1 MRMSKDSNVKIML
14 PSVVERSLIQL
25 GEHIRI
31 ARKRRKQSLALWAE
45 RMQVS
50 IPTLR
55 KVEAGDPTV
64 SMATY
69 ATALW
74 LIGRVQLLGEIAD
87 PAKDEVALMQE
98 LKPLTKSKRGKA
110 I

>member
-1 MRMSKDSNVKIML
+1 MPKSSNVKVML
-14 PSVVERSLIQL
+14 PAMVERNLIQL

-55 KVEAGDPTV
+55 RVEAGDPAV
-64 SMATY
+64 SVATY

-74 LIGRVQLLGEIAD
+74 LIGRVQLLGEIAN
-87 PAKDEVALMQE
+87 PAKDELALMQE
-98 LKPLTKSKRGKA
+98 LKSLTKGKQGSSK
-110 I
+110 